1 MRRTK
6 IIATLGP
13 ASASD
18 TRIRELIAAGVD
30 VFRLNFSHGSHDS
43 HAAMIE
49 KVRRIANEAG
59 RIVALLQDLSGPKIR
74 IGKLRGGGPVT
85 LKDGEP
91 LSIVVGD
98 IEGDAQHVST
108 TYADLPKGV
117 HAGDTLL
124 LDDGK
129 LELRATKV
137 MSDEI
142 ETVVVEG
149 GPLGEHKGINVPG
162 VELPT
167 TGLTAKDIDDLHFGV
182 RAGVD
187 YVALSFVQNAAV
199 LRQAREE
206 IQKAGG
212 SSIPLIA
219 KLERPEAISRLEE
232 ILGASDAVMV
242 ARGDLGL
249 ELPLER
255 VPRIQKDVTRR
266 ARALHVPVIVA
277 TQVLESMRTEP
288 RPTRAE
294 VSDAANAVDDGVDA
308 IMLSGET
315 AAGAY
320 PVRAVHTLDLVIC
333 EAESMPSSRLQLER
347 PRLLSGHQHAVC
359 EAAVTLAERGDAAA
373 IVAVT
378 RGGTT
383 ARVLSAL
390 RTRVP
395 IFAATDRPEI
405 ARRLALPWGVVPI
418 LTEIGE
424 DVATTGKRISNDL
437 LARHTLEPGAV
448 VVFVSVSEE
457 LGPGPTNFVKLQT
470 I

>member
-13 ASASD
+13 ASASE
-18 TRIRELIAAGVD
+18 TVLRELVAAGVD
-30 VFRLNFSHGSHDS
+30 VFRLNFSHGTHDS
-43 HAAMIE
+43 HAAIIE
-49 KVRRIANEAG
+49 KVRRVANDAG

-74 IGKLRGGGPVT
+74 TGKLRGGGPVT

-91 LSIVVGD
+91 FSIVVGD
-98 IEGDAQHVST
+98 LDGDAHRVST

-117 HAGDTLL
+117 HVGDTLL

-137 MSDEI
+137 TADEI

-167 TGLTAKDIDDLHFGV
+167 TGLTPKDIDDLHFGV

-187 YVALSFVQNAAV
+187 FVALSFVQNAAV

-206 IQKAGG
+206 IEKAGG
-212 SSIPLIA
+212 PAIPLIA
-219 KLERPEAISRLEE
+219 KLERPEAIARLEE

-255 VPRIQKDVTRR
+255 VPRIQKDVTRW
-266 ARALHVPVIVA
+266 ARALQVPVIVA

-294 VSDAANAVDDGVDA
+294 VSDAANAVDDGVDS
-308 IMLSGET
+308 IMLAGET
-315 AAGAY
+315 AAGTY

-347 PRLLSGHQHAVC
+347 PRLLSGYQHAVC
-359 EAAVTLAERGDAAA
+359 EAAVTLAERGEAAA
-373 IVAVT
+373 IVAIT

-405 ARRLALPWGVVPI
+405 ARRLALSWGVVPV

-424 DVATTGKRISNDL
+424 DVATTGQRISDDL
-437 LARHTLEPGAV
+437 LARHALEPGAL

-457 LGPGPTNFVKLQT
+457 LGPGPINFVKLQK

>member
-13 ASASD
+13 ASATD

-30 VFRLNFSHGSHDS
+30 VFRLNFSHGSHDG

-49 KVRRIANEAG
+49 KVRRIANDAG

-98 IEGDAQHVST
+98 IEGDAQRVST

-129 LELRATKV
+129 LELRVKKV
-137 MSDEI
+137 VGDKI

-149 GPLGEHKGINVPG
+149 GPLGEHKGINVPS

-187 YVALSFVQNAAV
+187 YIALSFVQNAAV

-206 IQKAGG
+206 IQNAGG
-212 SSIPLIA
+212 SPIPLIA

-255 VPRIQKDVTRR
+255 VPRIQKDVTRW

-405 ARRLALPWGVVPI
+405 ARRLALAWGVVPI

-424 DVATTGKRISNDL
+424 DVATTGKRISDDL

-457 LGPGPTNFVKLQT
+457 LGPGPTNFVKLQR